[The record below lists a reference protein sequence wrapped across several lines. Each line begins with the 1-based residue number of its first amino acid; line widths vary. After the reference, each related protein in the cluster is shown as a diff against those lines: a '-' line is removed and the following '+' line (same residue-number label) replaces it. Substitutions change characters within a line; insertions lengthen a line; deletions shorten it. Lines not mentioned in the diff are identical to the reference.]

1 MVSLSQP
8 KVWRTVGGTTGK
20 LNRQQRKEKGRR
32 VGEHMSRIRQQRQR
46 AGEYPAHH
54 LKEHKSGSDDKGE
67 KQATSIIIF
76 RQV

>member
-1 MVSLSQP
+1 RDAALSRGLGDVY
-8 KVWRTVGGTTGK
+8 K
-20 LNRQQRKEKGRR
+20 RQ
-32 VGEHMSRIRQQRQR
+32 EHMSRIRQQRQR